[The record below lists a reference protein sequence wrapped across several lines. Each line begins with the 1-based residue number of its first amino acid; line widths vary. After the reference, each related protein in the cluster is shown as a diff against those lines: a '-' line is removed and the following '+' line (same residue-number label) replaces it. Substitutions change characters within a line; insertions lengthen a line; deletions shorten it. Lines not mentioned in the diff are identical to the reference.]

1 MVVSLS
7 NLTGTSAAALPMSLL
22 NFRAIGK
29 VQTRISWLRDF
40 TRSCSKTPYRLVNR
54 GPVEMS
60 WLLLRQWLWTKT
72 SLSDLIFL
80 SFLQKLWPAIL
91 DKVIEYI
98 VIKICHCVT
107 IKTYIFLFCERVN
120 FTQKFSQLTCYPP
133 AVLSAGFD
141 DDNDS
146 LRGCFLNRTRGL
158 QKEKIHTAFPA
169 VVFTA
174 WYDFFCIQLATKI
187 PAHITINTVSRC
199 EIKF

>member
-1 MVVSLS
+1 MWRLFALHLGLYSLSGKTSYWQISWSLEATRLDVIMVVSLS
-7 NLTGTSAAALPMSLL
+7 NLTGTSAAALLVCLL

-80 SFLQKLWPAIL
+80 SFLHKLWPAIL
-91 DKVIEYI
+91 DEVIAYI

-107 IKTYIFLFCERVN
+107 IKTYIVLFCERVN
-120 FTQKFSQLTCYPP
+120 LTQKFSQLTCYPP
-133 AVLSAGFD
+133 AVLSAGFAD
-141 DDNDS
+141 DKDS
-146 LRGCFLNRTRGL
+146 LRRFSEPG
-158 QKEKIHTAFPA
+158 
-169 VVFTA
+169 
-174 WYDFFCIQLATKI
+174 
-187 PAHITINTVSRC
+187 
-199 EIKF
+199 